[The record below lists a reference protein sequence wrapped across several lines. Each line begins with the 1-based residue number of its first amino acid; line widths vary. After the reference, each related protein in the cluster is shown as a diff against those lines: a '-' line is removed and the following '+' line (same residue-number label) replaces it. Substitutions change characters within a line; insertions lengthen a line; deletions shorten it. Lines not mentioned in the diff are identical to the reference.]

1 MFSQI
6 RPLICSEFFEKYV
19 IMKIKRGFVVSLW
32 IRQLDPVESLMSQE
46 LFKLVD
52 PIISYQAVFYQQ
64 SMYRKIRRQYK
75 KTTKIGSTKEGVLF
89 YTGLIPRILKFCKE
103 KDLDV
108 CISGDVY
115 FVQTDRNPKFPE
127 GVVLREFQKTLMD
140 TACLMSRGVLKA
152 PTGTGKTVLGLALI
166 ASIANLDQV
175 LWLCHTKDLI
185 TQTVEEAAKFF
196 EKQNVGIIGNG
207 RYESGRFLTVAT
219 RQSFIDL
226 AHDLGTSYDMVILDE
241 VHHLTSFSG
250 EYAKILKRVYAPIR
264 IGLTA
269 TLSNSE
275 EALLAMEA
283 FIGPLIGEYTINEG
297 KDAGI
302 MAAPKI
308 KIIKIPLSH
317 HVKEI
322 RKYQD
327 VYEQGV
333 VRRLDRNKII
343 VDLVKKHRELG
354 DTVLIIVNKI
364 VHGDLLL
371 NLCQHCNIKAEFVH
385 GTTDSDDREIAKKA
399 LDLKD
404 LECVIATAV
413 WKEGISIPSLN
424 VIINAAGGKSEIAT
438 LQAIGR
444 GTRVV
449 PGKTEVIIY
458 DFFDPSHHYLI
469 SHFGERFSLYIDNG
483 WI

>member
-1 MFSQI
+1 MNGSD
-6 RPLICSEFFEKYV
+6 
-19 IMKIKRGFVVSLW
+19 LW
-32 IRQLDPVESLMSQE
+32 IKLIDPVESLMSQD

-64 SMYRKIRRQYK
+64 VMHQKIRRQYK

-89 YTGLIPRILKFCKE
+89 YTGLIPRILNFCKE
-103 KDLDV
+103 KMLEIH
-108 CISGDVY
+108 ISGEV
-115 FVQTDRNPKFPE
+115 FSISRTNNPSIPE
-127 GVVLREFQKTLMD
+127 EIILRDFQLKLID
-140 TACLMSRGVLKA
+140 SAVNASRGILKA
-152 PTGTGKTVLGLALI
+152 PTGTGKTILGLSLI

-185 TQTVEEAAKFF
+185 SQTVEEAAKFF
-196 EKQNVGIIGNG
+196 GIYNVGVIGNG
-207 RYESGRFLTVAT
+207 KFESNHFLTVAT
-219 RQSFIDL
+219 RQSFINYSN
-226 AHDLGTSYDMVILDE
+226 DLGTSYDMIVLDE
-241 VHHLTSFSG
+241 SHHLSSFGG

-269 TLSNSE
+269 TLPTSE

-283 FIGPLIGEYTINEG
+283 LIGPLIGEYTINEG
-297 KDAGI
+297 KDVGI
-302 MAAPKI
+302 MAAPRI

-322 RKYQD
+322 RKYSD

-333 VRRLDRNKII
+333 VRRLDRNKAI
-343 VDLVKKHRELG
+343 VDLVKKHQALG

-371 NLCQHCNIKAEFVH
+371 NLCQHNSIKAEFVH
-385 GTTDSDDREIAKKA
+385 GTTDSDDREVAKKA
-399 LDLKD
+399 LDVKN

-413 WKEGISIPSLN
+413 WKEGVSIPSLN

-438 LQAIGR
+438 LQVIGR

-458 DFFDPSHHYLI
+458 DFFDLSHHYLI
-469 SHFGERFSLYIDNG
+469 AHAGERICLYMDMG
-483 WI
+483 WL

>member
-1 MFSQI
+1 MN
-6 RPLICSEFFEKYV
+6 
-19 IMKIKRGFVVSLW
+19 LW
-32 IRQLDPVESLMSQE
+32 LRRLDPVESLMSQD
-46 LFKLVD
+46 LFKLVN

-64 SMYRKIRRQYK
+64 TMHRKIRRQYE

-89 YTGLIPRILKFCKE
+89 YTGLIPRILNFCKE
-103 KDLDV
+103 KMLEIQ
-108 CISGDVY
+108 ISGEVIA
-115 FVQTDRNPKFPE
+115 VSRITNPSFPE
-127 GVVLREFQKTLMD
+127 GIILRDFQNKLINEACSKT
-140 TACLMSRGVLKA
+140 RGILKA
-152 PTGTGKTVLGLALI
+152 PTGTGKTILGLSLI

-175 LWLCHTKDLI
+175 LWLCHTKDLVS
-185 TQTVEEAAKFF
+185 QTVEEAAKFF
-196 EKQNVGIIGNG
+196 GRHNVGIIGEG
-207 RYESGRFLTVAT
+207 KLETDHFLTVAT
-219 RQSFIDL
+219 RQSFINCSN
-226 AHDLGTSYDMVILDE
+226 DLGTSYDMVILDE
-241 VHHLTSFSG
+241 AHHLSSFEG

-269 TLSNSE
+269 TLPTSE
-275 EALLAMEA
+275 EALLTMEA
-283 FIGPLIGEYTINEG
+283 LIGPLIGEYTINEG

-302 MAAPKI
+302 MAAPRI

-322 RKYQD
+322 RNYSD

-333 VRRLDRNKII
+333 VRRLDRNKAII
-343 VDLVKKHRELG
+343 DLVKKHQALG
-354 DTVLIIVNKI
+354 ETVLIIVNKI

-371 NLCQHCNIKAEFVH
+371 NLCQHNNIKAEFVH

-399 LDLKD
+399 LDIKD

-413 WKEGISIPSLN
+413 WKEGVSIPSLN

-449 PGKTEVIIY
+449 PGKTEVVII
-458 DFFDPSHHYLI
+458 DFFDESSHFLV
-469 SHFGERFSLYIDNG
+469 SHFGARISLYMDMG
-483 WI
+483 WL